1 LTKAGRRQQE
11 GSDTTMSTSRRGS
24 ILVGNAHAAMNQR
37 TPEVD
42 TTELWKQVAAEYQ
55 RTSAEY
61 ERKAS
66 VA

>member
-1 LTKAGRRQQE
+1 
-11 GSDTTMSTSRRGS
+11 MSTSRRGS

>member
-1 LTKAGRRQQE
+1 
-11 GSDTTMSTSRRGS
+11 MNTSRRAS
-24 ILVGNAHAAMNQR
+24 ILVENAHAAMNQR

-55 RTSAEY
+55 RTSVEH
-61 ERKAS
+61 ERKTS